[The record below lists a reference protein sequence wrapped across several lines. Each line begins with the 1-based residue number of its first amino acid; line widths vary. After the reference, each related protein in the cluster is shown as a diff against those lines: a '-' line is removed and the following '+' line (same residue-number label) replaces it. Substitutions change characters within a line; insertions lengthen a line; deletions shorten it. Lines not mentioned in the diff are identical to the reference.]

1 MKFQLFGI
9 SEQLKM
15 IVKYMIIVLTIMSYQ
30 PLLLLRHSKVADNLI
45 N

>member
-1 MKFQLFGI
+1 MKFKLFGI

-15 IVKYMIIVLTIMSYQ
+15 IVKYMIIVLKIMSYR
-30 PLLLLRHSKVADNLI
+30 PLLLLRHPKVVDNLI